1 MNLSKANFTVC
12 EKKHSEVFQIKNN
25 QKKYVY
31 KILEWNGLIKSVC
44 AYAYVCVCVMATEP
58 L

>member
-25 QKKYVY
+25 KKKYIY
-31 KILEWNGLIKSVC
+31 KILVWNGLIKSVC
-44 AYAYVCVCVMATEP
+44 AYAYVWVHVCV
-58 L
+58 